1 MKFQTLSLYFL
12 AILLCSCASTKV
24 KNTWKSPQYQGGPIS
39 KVAVLV
45 IDERTMLR
53 QGFENRFV
61 NQLRQ
66 GGETAITTFD
76 LLSLPEIKQDKAA
89 AAERL
94 NSAGAQGLVI
104 LRLMDSASYYRETR
118 PGSQRYAETITGWE
132 NYMWYDYYTVAY
144 MDMSPTYG
152 NEKLKIYLEASVYDL
167 KTSKRVWSSVTET
180 TFTDRMDRVAEMDPI
195 VAKFVD
201 AMRKDGVVL

>member
-1 MKFQTLSLYFL
+1 
-12 AILLCSCASTKV
+12 
-24 KNTWKSPQYQGGPIS
+24 
-39 KVAVLV
+39 VLV
-45 IDERTMLR
+45 IDERTLLR

-61 NQLRQ
+61 NQLKQ

-76 LLSLPEIKQDKAA
+76 LLSLPEIKQDKTA

-118 PGSQRYAETITGWE
+118 PGSQRYAETITGYE

-152 NEKLKIYLEASVYDL
+152 NQKLKIYLEASVFDL
-167 KTSKRVWSSVTET
+167 KTAKRLWSGVTET
-180 TFTDRMDRVAEMDPI
+180 KFTDRMDRVAEMDPI
-195 VAKFVD
+195 VEKFIT